1 MRRGKYDDYYDE
13 VYGRKPPRK
22 RRRRRGRGFLLLL
35 VAVLVLAGL
44 YMVRRGGL
52 RVLSVPEENIET
64 EFDVDL
70 DALAARITPEMA
82 VNTLGSAE
90 AAELR
95 SAAEETRGE
104 RARMLEFMADNIG
117 IYSEEAY
124 KTAIITPEKT
134 AFALL
139 TPFMSEQGD
148 VSVNIELTPG
158 EIPYL
163 LQYDSRWAY
172 HGYGSSY
179 MGYTACGPTCLS
191 MAALAL
197 TGNPAYTPPY
207 VADWAEANGH
217 YVPGAG
223 TAWTLFT
230 TGAAAFGLNG
240 TAISA
245 GEEDLTARLERGE
258 IIVASMLP
266 GDFTTSGHFILIVK
280 SEALGFRVYD
290 PNSMALSRQYWTY
303 DTLAPQIAQ
312 LWSLTAA

>member
-197 TGNPAYTPPY
+197 TGNPAYTPPF

>member
-82 VNTLGSAE
+82 VNTLGTAE

-197 TGNPAYTPPY
+197 TGNPAYTPPF

-290 PNSMALSRQYWTY
+290 PNSMALSRPYWTY

>member
-35 VAVLVLAGL
+35 VALLVLAGL

-70 DALAARITPEMA
+70 DAIAARITPEMA
-82 VNTLGSAE
+82 VNTLGTAE

-197 TGNPAYTPPY
+197 TGNPAYTPPF

>member
-82 VNTLGSAE
+82 VNTLGTAE

-139 TPFMSEQGD
+139 TPFMSEQGN

-197 TGNPAYTPPY
+197 TGNPAYTPPF

>member
-1 MRRGKYDDYYDE
+1 MRRGKYGDYYDE

-82 VNTLGSAE
+82 VNTLGTAE

-197 TGNPAYTPPY
+197 TGNPAYTPPF

>member
-82 VNTLGSAE
+82 VNTLGTAE

-197 TGNPAYTPPY
+197 TGNPAYTPPC

>member
-35 VAVLVLAGL
+35 VALLVLAGL

-82 VNTLGSAE
+82 VNTLGTAE

-197 TGNPAYTPPY
+197 TGNPAYTPPF

>member
-82 VNTLGSAE
+82 VNTLGTAE

-197 TGNPAYTPPY
+197 TGNPAYTPPF

-266 GDFTTSGHFILIVK
+266 GDFTTSGHLILRVK

>member
-82 VNTLGSAE
+82 VNTLGTAE

-197 TGNPAYTPPY
+197 TGNPAYTPPF

-230 TGAAAFGLNG
+230 TGASAFGLNG
-240 TAISA
+240 TVISA

>member
-52 RVLSVPEENIET
+52 GVLSVPEENIET

-82 VNTLGSAE
+82 VNTLGTAE

-197 TGNPAYTPPY
+197 TGNPAYTPPF

>member
-82 VNTLGSAE
+82 VNTLGTAE

-197 TGNPAYTPPY
+197 TGNPAYTPPF
-207 VADWAEANGH
+207 VANWAEANGH

>member
-82 VNTLGSAE
+82 VNTLGTAE

-197 TGNPAYTPPY
+197 TGNPAYTPPF

-240 TAISA
+240 TVISA

>member
-1 MRRGKYDDYYDE
+1 MRRGKYDYYDE

-82 VNTLGSAE
+82 VNTLGTAE

-197 TGNPAYTPPY
+197 TGNPAYTPPF

>member
-139 TPFMSEQGD
+139 TAFMSEQGD

-197 TGNPAYTPPY
+197 TGNPAYTPPF

>member
-1 MRRGKYDDYYDE
+1 MRRGKYDDCYDE
-13 VYGRKPPRK
+13 VYGRRPPRK
-22 RRRRRGRGFLLLL
+22 PRRRRGRGFLLLL

-82 VNTLGSAE
+82 VNTLGTAE

-197 TGNPAYTPPY
+197 TGNPAYTPPF